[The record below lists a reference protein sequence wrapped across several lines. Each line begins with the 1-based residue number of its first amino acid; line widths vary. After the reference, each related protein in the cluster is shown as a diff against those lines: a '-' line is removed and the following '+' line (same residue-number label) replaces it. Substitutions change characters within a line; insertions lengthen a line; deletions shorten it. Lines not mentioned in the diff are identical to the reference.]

1 MIDNIDID
9 LDDIDEY
16 LNDYDDDKIDDELV
30 DYIMKSIDDFD
41 KNVVFNVNFKY
52 KDYENKIDKFK
63 NKLDVTFK
71 ELDDK
76 NDICIKKINYRIFI
90 MFILGMLLLWV
101 SNILKSFE
109 LLTFSE
115 VIKVLYW
122 FSFTYVCEEIIYAR
136 RKLIKIKKKYDKVFS
151 AKINVKSK

>member
-30 DYIMKSIDDFD
+30 DYIMESIDDID

-63 NKLDVTFK
+63 NRLDITFK

-76 NDICIKKINYRIFI
+76 NDICIKKVNYRIFV
-90 MFILGMLLLWV
+90 MFVLGILLFWV
-101 SNILKSFE
+101 SNILMSFE

-136 RKLIKIKKKYDKVFS
+136 RKLIKIKKKYDKIFN

>member
-63 NKLDVTFK
+63 NRLDITFK
-71 ELDDK
+71 ELNVK

-101 SNILKSFE
+101 SNILKSLE

-122 FSFTYVCEEIIYAR
+122 FSFTYVCEEIVYAR

>member
-52 KDYENKIDKFK
+52 KDNKNKIDKFMDR
-63 NKLDVTFK
+63 LDVTFK
-71 ELDDK
+71 ELNDK

-136 RKLIKIKKKYDKVFS
+136 RKLIKLKNKYNKIFN
-151 AKINVKSK
+151 AKINVKSM

>member
-63 NKLDVTFK
+63 NRLDITIK
-71 ELDDK
+71 ELNVK

-90 MFILGMLLLWV
+90 MFVLGMLLIGV

-136 RKLIKIKKKYDKVFS
+136 RKLIKIKKKYDKVFN

>member
-136 RKLIKIKKKYDKVFS
+136 RKLIKIKKKYAKVFN
-151 AKINVKSK
+151 AKINIKSK

>member
-71 ELDDK
+71 ELDNK

-90 MFILGMLLLWV
+90 MFVLGMLLLWV

-136 RKLIKIKKKYDKVFS
+136 RKLIKIKKKYDKVFN
-151 AKINVKSK
+151 AKINVMSK

>member
-41 KNVVFNVNFKY
+41 KNVIFNVNFKY

-63 NKLDVTFK
+63 NRLDITFK
-71 ELDDK
+71 ELNVK

-109 LLTFSE
+109 LLIFSE

-136 RKLIKIKKKYDKVFS
+136 RKLIKIKKKYDKVFN

>member
-71 ELDDK
+71 ELNEK

-136 RKLIKIKKKYDKVFS
+136 RKLIKIKKKYDKIFN

>member
-16 LNDYDDDKIDDELV
+16 LNDYDDDKIDNELV

-63 NKLDVTFK
+63 NRLDITFK
-71 ELDDK
+71 ELNEK

-90 MFILGMLLLWV
+90 MFVLGMLLIGV

>member
-71 ELDDK
+71 ELNDK

-90 MFILGMLLLWV
+90 MFVLGMLLIGV

-136 RKLIKIKKKYDKVFS
+136 RKLIKIKKKYDKVFN

>member
-9 LDDIDEY
+9 LDDVDEY

-30 DYIMKSIDDFD
+30 DYIMGAIDDFD

-52 KDYENKIDKFK
+52 NDNENKIDKFRRR
-63 NKLDVTFK
+63 LDITFK
-71 ELDDK
+71 ELNDK
-76 NDICIKKINYRIFI
+76 NDICIKKVNYRIFI
-90 MFILGMLLLWV
+90 MFILGILLFLV
-101 SNILKSFE
+101 SNILMSFD
-109 LLTFSE
+109 LSTFSE

>member
-30 DYIMKSIDDFD
+30 DYIMKSIDDFA
-41 KNVVFNVNFKY
+41 KNAIFNVNFKY

-63 NKLDVTFK
+63 NRLDITFK
-71 ELDDK
+71 ELNVK

-101 SNILKSFE
+101 SNILKSFD
-109 LLTFSE
+109 LSTFSE

-122 FSFTYVCEEIIYAR
+122 FSFTYVCEEIVYAR
-136 RKLIKIKKKYDKVFS
+136 RKLIKIKKHYDKIFN

>member
-63 NKLDVTFK
+63 NRLDITFK
-71 ELDDK
+71 ELNDK

-90 MFILGMLLLWV
+90 MFVLGMLLIGV

>member
-63 NKLDVTFK
+63 NRLDITFK
-71 ELDDK
+71 ELNDK

-90 MFILGMLLLWV
+90 MFVLGMLLIGV

-136 RKLIKIKKKYDKVFS
+136 RKLIKIKKKYDKVFN

>member
-16 LNDYDDDKIDDELV
+16 LNDYDDDKIDDDLV
-30 DYIMKSIDDFD
+30 EYIMNSIDDFD

-63 NKLDVTFK
+63 NRLDITFK
-71 ELDDK
+71 ELNDK

-90 MFILGMLLLWV
+90 MFILGMLLIGV

-136 RKLIKIKKKYDKVFS
+136 RKLIKIKKKYDKIFN

>member
-1 MIDNIDID
+1 MIENIDID

-63 NKLDVTFK
+63 NRLDVTFK
-71 ELDDK
+71 ELNEK

-90 MFILGMLLLWV
+90 MFVLGVLLIGV

-109 LLTFSE
+109 FLTFSE

-136 RKLIKIKKKYDKVFS
+136 RKLIKIKKKYDKVFN

>member
-63 NKLDVTFK
+63 NRLDITFK
-71 ELDDK
+71 ELDEK

-90 MFILGMLLLWV
+90 MFVLGMLLIGV

-136 RKLIKIKKKYDKVFS
+136 RKLIKIKKKYDKVFN
-151 AKINVKSK
+151 AKINVKSM

>member
-16 LNDYDDDKIDDELV
+16 LNDYDDDKID
-30 DYIMKSIDDFD
+30 
-41 KNVVFNVNFKY
+41 
-52 KDYENKIDKFK
+52 KFK
-63 NKLDVTFK
+63 NRLDITFK

-90 MFILGMLLLWV
+90 MFVLGILLIGV

-136 RKLIKIKKKYDKVFS
+136 RKLIKIKRKCDKVFN
-151 AKINVKSK
+151 AKINIKSK

>member
-16 LNDYDDDKIDDELV
+16 LNDYDDDKIDNELV

-63 NKLDVTFK
+63 NRLDITFK
-71 ELDDK
+71 ELNEK

>member
-52 KDYENKIDKFK
+52 KDCENKIDKFK

-90 MFILGMLLLWV
+90 MFVLGMLLIWV

-136 RKLIKIKKKYDKVFS
+136 RKLIKIKKKYDKVFN

>member
-90 MFILGMLLLWV
+90 MFVLGMLLIGV
-101 SNILKSFE
+101 SNFLKSFE

-136 RKLIKIKKKYDKVFS
+136 RKLIKIKKKYDKVFN

>member
-63 NKLDVTFK
+63 NRLDITFN
-71 ELDDK
+71 ELYVK

-115 VIKVLYW
+115 IIKVLYW

-136 RKLIKIKKKYDKVFS
+136 RKLIKIKKKYDKVFN
-151 AKINVKSK
+151 AKINVKRK

>member
-63 NKLDVTFK
+63 NRLDITFK
-71 ELDDK
+71 ELNEK

-90 MFILGMLLLWV
+90 MFILGMLLLWI

-136 RKLIKIKKKYDKVFS
+136 RKLIKIKKKYDKVFN

>member
-63 NKLDVTFK
+63 NRLDITFK
-71 ELDDK
+71 ELNEK

-90 MFILGMLLLWV
+90 MFVLGMLLIGV

-136 RKLIKIKKKYDKVFS
+136 RKLIKIKKKYDKVFN
-151 AKINVKSK
+151 AKIIVKSK

>member
-63 NKLDVTFK
+63 NRLDITFK
-71 ELDDK
+71 ELNDK

>member
-90 MFILGMLLLWV
+90 MFIFGMLLLWV

-122 FSFTYVCEEIIYAR
+122 FSFTYVCEEIVYAR

>member
-30 DYIMKSIDDFD
+30 DYIMDSIDDFD

-52 KDYENKIDKFK
+52 KDNENKIDKFK
-63 NKLDVTFK
+63 NRLDITFK

-90 MFILGMLLLWV
+90 MFVLGILLIGV

-136 RKLIKIKKKYDKVFS
+136 RKLIKKKKKYDKVFN
-151 AKINVKSK
+151 AKINIKSK

>member
-9 LDDIDEY
+9 LDDVDEY
-16 LNDYDDDKIDDELV
+16 LSDYDDDKIDDELV

-52 KDYENKIDKFK
+52 KDNENKIDKFK
-63 NKLDVTFK
+63 NRLDITFK
-71 ELDDK
+71 ELNEK

-90 MFILGMLLLWV
+90 MFVLGMLLIGV
-101 SNILKSFE
+101 SNILKSFD
-109 LLTFSE
+109 LSTFSE

-136 RKLIKIKKKYDKVFS
+136 RKLIKIKKKYDKVFNS
-151 AKINVKSK
+151 KINVKSK

>member
-63 NKLDVTFK
+63 NRLDITFK
-71 ELDDK
+71 ELNEK

-122 FSFTYVCEEIIYAR
+122 FSFTYVCEEIVYAR
-136 RKLIKIKKKYDKVFS
+136 RKLIKIKKKYDKVFN

>member
-90 MFILGMLLLWV
+90 MFELGMLLIGV
-101 SNILKSFE
+101 SNFLKSFE

-136 RKLIKIKKKYDKVFS
+136 RKLIKIKKKYDKVFN

>member
-30 DYIMKSIDDFD
+30 DYIMESIDDID

-63 NKLDVTFK
+63 NRLDITFK

-90 MFILGMLLLWV
+90 MFVLGMFLIGV
-101 SNILKSFE
+101 SNILMSFD
-109 LLTFSE
+109 LSTFSE

-122 FSFTYVCEEIIYAR
+122 FSFTFVCEEIIYAR
-136 RKLIKIKKKYDKVFS
+136 RKLIKIKKKYDKIFN

>member
-16 LNDYDDDKIDDELV
+16 LNDYDDDKIDNELV

-52 KDYENKIDKFK
+52 KDNENKIDKFK
-63 NKLDVTFK
+63 NRLDVTFK
-71 ELDDK
+71 ELNDK

-90 MFILGMLLLWV
+90 MFVLGMLLLWV

-109 LLTFSE
+109 LLIFSE

-136 RKLIKIKKKYDKVFS
+136 RKLIKIKKKYDKVFN

>member
-71 ELDDK
+71 ELNDK

-90 MFILGMLLLWV
+90 MFVLGTLLIGV

-136 RKLIKIKKKYDKVFS
+136 RKLIKLKNKYNKIFN

>member
-63 NKLDVTFK
+63 NRLDITFK
-71 ELDDK
+71 ELNEK

-122 FSFTYVCEEIIYAR
+122 FSFTYVCEEIVYAR